1 MKWSLRRKLALS
13 HIIPTILLLPILS
26 LFLLYTLEDFYT
38 DNLLRQLAN
47 QARLLRD
54 EIERH
59 PELIASPSSA
69 QNFLGALASKTDSR
83 VVLFDPHAVI
93 VASSRTEDAARIGTR
108 FADSSVI
115 QALQGETTQ
124 GVGQGITN
132 LVGYV
137 VVPIQINQQTIAA
150 LRLSYNVED
159 AHVQFSEM
167 RWLIVGGVVAT
178 VGVALILALGLAT
191 TIVRPLRQLRA
202 SAQNIAAGNYRV
214 RAPVYTQDE
223 VGALAHS
230 FNQMAVNLE
239 QAQKARERQLA
250 AIVHELARPLTG
262 MRAAVE
268 TLRDGA
274 EEERDVREM
283 LLEGITNE
291 LARLERLTNTLQGVY
306 QRGLRPLQLNRAE
319 ISLERIILASI
330 ANFRSIASQAG
341 ITLGVQVPSHLPMI
355 RADEDRLIQ
364 VMTNLL
370 DNALKFTPRGGH
382 VTVQVG
388 KETDAVWVRVADTGA
403 GIAPAEMPYIF
414 QQFYRGD
421 ESRPPEK
428 RGVGLGLAICREIL
442 TAHGGEIRVES
453 DVGLGTRF
461 TFRLPK

>member
-26 LFLLYTLEDFYT
+26 LFLLFTLEDFYT
-38 DNLLRQLAN
+38 ENLLRQLAN

-54 EIERH
+54 QIERH
-59 PELIASPSSA
+59 PELIAHPASA
-69 QNFLGALASKTDSR
+69 RHFLGALASKTDSR
-83 VVLFDPHAVI
+83 VVLFDLDAVI
-93 VASSRTEDAARIGTR
+93 VASSRAEDAARIGTR
-108 FADSSVI
+108 FADSSVT
-115 QALQGETTQ
+115 QALQGQTTQ

-137 VVPIQINQQTIAA
+137 VVPIQIDQQTIAA

-214 RAPVYTQDE
+214 RAPVYSHDE
-223 VGALAHS
+223 VGALARS
-230 FNQMAVNLE
+230 FNRMAVNLE
-239 QAQKARERQLA
+239 QAQKARARQLA
-250 AIVHELARPLTG
+250 AIVHELARPITG

-274 EEERDVREM
+274 EEERDVRET
-283 LLEGITNE
+283 LLEGVMSE

-306 QRGLRPLQLNRAE
+306 QRGLRPLQLNRAQ

-341 ITLGVQVPSHLPMI
+341 ITLSVQVPSHLPMI

-370 DNALKFTPRGGH
+370 DNSLKFTPRGGH
-382 VTVQVG
+382 VTVEVG
-388 KETDAVWVRVADTGA
+388 EETDAVWVRVADTGA
-403 GIAPAEMPYIF
+403 GIASAEMPYIF

-428 RGVGLGLAICREIL
+428 RGMGLGLAICREIL

-453 DVGLGTRF
+453 DVGVGTRF